1 MPRSLQGWSAS
12 SVQRL
17 RALRAQGL
25 SNGEI
30 ADQLGTT
37 EQRLEAEISRLID
50 IGELRSRRGLLWS
63 HPDSWVQGH
72 ERTPA
77 DVAPDVARLYMA
89 GMSYKQIASELT
101 LTESQ
106 VHNLLTG
113 LFAEG
118 MPKRGRHELSDEQV
132 KDMHARWRKDHD
144 SIDQMAKALGF
155 TGRAVRVRMKKL
167 GLTLNRG
174 RGG

>member
-1 MPRSLQGWSAS
+1 VR
-12 SVQRL
+12 RL

-50 IGELRSRRGLLWS
+50 IGQLPSRRGLLWS
-63 HPDSWVQGH
+63 HSDSWVQGH

-77 DVAPDVARLYMA
+77 DVAPDLARLYMA
-89 GMSYKQIASELT
+89 GVSHKQIASELT
-101 LTESQ
+101 LTELQ

-113 LFAEG
+113 LFAED
-118 MPKRGRHELSDEQV
+118 MPKRGRHELNDEQV
-132 KDMHARWRKDHD
+132 KYLHARWRKDRE
-144 SIDQMAKALGF
+144 SIDRMAEALGF
-155 TGRAVRVRMKKL
+155 TGSAARVRMKRL
-167 GLTLNRG
+167 GLTLNRDEADE
-174 RGG
+174 R